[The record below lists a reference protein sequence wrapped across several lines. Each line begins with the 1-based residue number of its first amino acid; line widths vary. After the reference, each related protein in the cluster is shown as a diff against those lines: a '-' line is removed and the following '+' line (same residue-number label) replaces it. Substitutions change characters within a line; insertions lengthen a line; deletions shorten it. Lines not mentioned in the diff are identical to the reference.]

1 VTTAG
6 SLHFYLQARTLLKI
20 QITQVMAV
28 AAVGMVAVA
37 AVAIEVFAIG
47 LCTVF

>member
-1 VTTAG
+1 MTAG
-6 SLHFYLQARTLLKI
+6 RLHFYLQARTLLKI

-37 AVAIEVFAIG
+37 EIEIFAIG